1 MDTKMNTRNQTIL
14 LKVNKKKII
23 IEMIKT
29 LYYYQNTTHPT
40 IATLWMNYIYSN
52 GNHIHINKLI
62 KEFISII
69 EKFKN
74 YPDLSINQICLLI
87 AFAKQ

>member
-14 LKVNKKKII
+14 LKVNKQKII

-29 LYYYQNTTHPT
+29 LYYYQNTTHPN
-40 IATLWMNYIYSN
+40 IATLWINYLNSN
-52 GNHIHINKLI
+52 RINIHINKLI
-62 KEFISII
+62 KEFIFII
-69 EKFKN
+69 EKIKN